1 MQIERA
7 DLERHYAS
15 LSDEALLE
23 IKPEELMELAQ
34 ECHAAEVRARGLSAK
49 RPRDRSVAASVEP
62 EEGEADTE
70 EDWIADDAGTANFV
84 TVHTSLEH
92 GEAADMRDALE
103 HAGIPCVLEI
113 SANAPG
119 RRGVSRILVRVAP
132 DLKARAETV
141 LAERVLNPVHE
152 ETYRTFFESLDDDDL
167 ATLDLSTFV
176 TQSKQNRDLIARVR
190 ASYLEELD
198 RRELPHPQLD
208 EAEQKASEPDAD
220 SEWSEAATSLSA
232 LEAQLAEQ
240 VLANAGIPYRV
251 QGDPAVEFT
260 SIDILVSSAQYETA
274 CQILEEQM
282 TEQALETFRLAQP
295 TQPADD

>member
-34 ECHAAEVRARGLSAK
+34 QCHAAEVRVRGLAAK
-49 RPRDRSVAASVEP
+49 RSRDRSIAVPTEPVED
-62 EEGEADTE
+62 EAGTE
-70 EDWIADDAGTANFV
+70 EDWIADDADTANFV

-103 HAGIPCVLEI
+103 HAGIPCTLEV
-113 SANAPG
+113 SADAPG

-176 TQSKQNRDLIARVR
+176 TQSKENRDLIARVR
-190 ASYLEELD
+190 ATYLEELD
-198 RRELPHPQLD
+198 RRELPHPRFD

-220 SEWSEAATSLSA
+220 AEWSEAATSLSA
-232 LEAQLAEQ
+232 LEARLAEQ
-240 VLANAGIPYRV
+240 VLANAGIPYRA

-260 SIDILVSSAQYETA
+260 SIDILVPSAQYEAA
-274 CQILEEQM
+274 CQILEEQL
-282 TEQALETFRLAQP
+282 TEEALEAFRLS
-295 TQPADD
+295 QPAQSSDN